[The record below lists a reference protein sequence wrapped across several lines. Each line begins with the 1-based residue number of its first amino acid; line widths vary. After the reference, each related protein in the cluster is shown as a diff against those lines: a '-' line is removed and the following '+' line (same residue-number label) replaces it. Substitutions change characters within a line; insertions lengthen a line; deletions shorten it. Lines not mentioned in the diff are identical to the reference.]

1 MRFGA
6 GFIVGVSLFCA
17 VYRQGEINPDRYAEL
32 CRQYREEMQKA
43 ARIYASILQY
53 EDWINEE
60 LRTIDTERAAA
71 ALDKVNFQRAR
82 NSIVYPAS
90 PGIEQTLF

>member
-1 MRFGA
+1 MRLLA
-6 GFIVGVSLFCA
+6 KYGVTPSAYFLI
-17 VYRQGEINPDRYAEL
+17 QD
-32 CRQYREEMQKA
+32 CRGNKVPNKYLHSPPEMQKA

-53 EDWINEE
+53 EEWINEE
-60 LRTIDTERAAA
+60 LRAIDAERAAA
-71 ALDKVNFQRAR
+71 ALDKVNLQRAR